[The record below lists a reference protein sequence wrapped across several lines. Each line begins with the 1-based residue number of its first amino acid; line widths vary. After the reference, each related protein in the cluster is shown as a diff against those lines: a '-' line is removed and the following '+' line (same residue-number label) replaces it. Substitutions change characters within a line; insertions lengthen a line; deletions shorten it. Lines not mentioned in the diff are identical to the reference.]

1 MFYKVCYVTKLPS
14 PFFIKIST
22 MKISKSMNLC
32 EDTRVPCSIKQIL
45 ISDLKEK
52 KNNINYI
59 ESIISNAER
68 H

>member
-1 MFYKVCYVTKLPS
+1 
-14 PFFIKIST
+14 
-22 MKISKSMNLC
+22 MNLC
-32 EDTRVPCSIKQIL
+32 EDTRVPCSTKQIL